1 MKGQMDELLCK
12 EKYLHYAVLV
22 FLCLKDGLLKKEEIS
37 KFKKEIVHVAG
48 QIGDINPKKV
58 INAAVL
64 SCLNDMVDI
73 FISSSDKCYR
83 IRHMVIDEVVLMS
96 YGENFSEEFLKLIHK
111 TVLFTYVRSNGYI
124 CGDQEVVVQL
134 EDNMT
139 ESLAKKLIDVY
150 WSNKEIAYSDVYKH
164 PSFED
169 KKLVDCFLDIL
180 EGEESFKVF
189 VKSFLSGA
197 CKERKD
203 ILASEV
209 IRRSVIS
216 DGIES
221 DILDLILNNDLINSF
236 RQYMNVLGFGKL
248 FLKLKLESSGVQ
260 FLMKIFG
267 YGARKCL
274 MDLLN
279 NLDADNDL
287 ETDCDK
293 KKKTWKLTEICS
305 APFFV
310 FGIRVDYADR
320 RFLRAYWGNVF
331 KSLVYEILSH
341 HDPSSGNDWTNVLTK
356 LAELCP
362 SLEIRNGFYMNIIEF
377 SISHGNFD
385 FAYEYFEKTQNISEK
400 QMCKLISKFW
410 CKKIDRSLFHLLCRK
425 IKNVHFKCNSQAFTG
440 VILECIHAYGKE
452 DMFLIFLNEISCN
465 CYYDFRGR
473 TILHVCEERNFS
485 DSTLL
490 RLLQRPEGMFMF
502 TSVDKEG

>member
-1 MKGQMDELLCK
+1 MTSREKLRMLNSYRSYNNVNMCSAFHKKNISLECSRIGPLCICQETLRIIADMNTVHGFPFLCEKFFSDQESLKQGSSFFHISARIYMKGQMDELLCK

-48 QIGDINPKKV
+48 QIGDINPKKI
-58 INAAVL
+58 INATVL

-73 FISSSDKCYR
+73 FISLSDKGYR
-83 IRHMVIDEVVLMS
+83 LRHMVIEEAVLMS
-96 YGENFSEEFLKLIHK
+96 FGENFSEEFLKLVHK

-150 WSNKEIAYSDVYKH
+150 WSNKEEAYSDVYKH

-189 VKSFLSGA
+189 VKSFLAGA

-209 IRRSVIS
+209 IRRFVSS
-216 DGIES
+216 DEFDS
-221 DILDLILNNDLINSF
+221 DILDLILNNDLIDSF

-248 FLKLKLESSGVQ
+248 FLKLKHESSGVQ
-260 FLMKIFG
+260 FLNKIFG

-274 MDLLN
+274 MDILN

-293 KKKTWKLTEICS
+293 KKKT
-305 APFFV
+305 
-310 FGIRVDYADR
+310 
-320 RFLRAYWGNVF
+320 
-331 KSLVYEILSH
+331 
-341 HDPSSGNDWTNVLTK
+341 
-356 LAELCP
+356 
-362 SLEIRNGFYMNIIEF
+362 
-377 SISHGNFD
+377 
-385 FAYEYFEKTQNISEK
+385 
-400 QMCKLISKFW
+400 
-410 CKKIDRSLFHLLCRK
+410 
-425 IKNVHFKCNSQAFTG
+425 
-440 VILECIHAYGKE
+440 
-452 DMFLIFLNEISCN
+452 
-465 CYYDFRGR
+465 
-473 TILHVCEERNFS
+473 
-485 DSTLL
+485 
-490 RLLQRPEGMFMF
+490 
-502 TSVDKEG
+502 